1 MTKRKE
7 DHTELMRTDPE
18 AYGFTPDQLSALTRE
33 EMRSGVTRDYMAAYG
48 DTLLARVARRR
59 ETKSRAFSGIHDVMS
74 PNSRI

>member
-1 MTKRKE
+1 MRKRKE

-48 DTLLARVARRR
+48 G
-59 ETKSRAFSGIHDVMS
+59 RASLVGGR
-74 PNSRI
+74 PNSRLFLEIKM

>member
-1 MTKRKE
+1 MRKRKE

-59 ETKSRAFSGIHDVMS
+59 ETKSRAVSGIHDVMS